1 MKEETLKKANELTNA
16 LKRYEKNLQNI
27 GYTQS
32 EDRVIRESYLN
43 FNGIEDTVTV
53 PASLFRTIGKLIQSE
68 YIFEINKIKDQLDKL

>member
-1 MKEETLKKANELTNA
+1 MKEETLKKANELNDRLIKYKKS
-16 LKRYEKNLQNI
+16 LKDV

-32 EDRVIRESYLN
+32 ENVVSRESYLN